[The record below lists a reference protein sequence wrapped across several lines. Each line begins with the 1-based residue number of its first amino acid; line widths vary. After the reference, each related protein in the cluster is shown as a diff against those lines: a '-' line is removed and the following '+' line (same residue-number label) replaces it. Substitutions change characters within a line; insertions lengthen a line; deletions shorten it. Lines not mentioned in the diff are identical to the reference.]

1 MDGNLKS
8 KVSSIPTSPGIYF
21 FKNNKDKII
30 YIGKAKSLR
39 NRVRSYFSGI
49 DKKDAK
55 TQVMVRHIVD
65 IDWMV
70 VRSETEAL
78 LTEANLIKEHKPRYN
93 VFLKDDKTFPY
104 IRITNEDY
112 PQIEIMRMKNLKK
125 DKHSYF
131 GPYTDAYYLREVLK
145 SIHKIFPQTNQT
157 LKHLKIEGP
166 VPKDEYNEI
175 IEKIKMFLKGRSG
188 DVRFGIKQ
196 KMDEASEN
204 LRYEQAAKYRDQLNA
219 IDNFISKQ
227 KKVSHDFMDRD
238 IISMAADGISA
249 VCMLIRIRNGHLVG
263 RNRFLIHVADDKDI
277 AGNVQGFILQHYSA
291 SMDYPKEILLREIKK
306 YIEGPVR
313 ERRALG
319 ELDHPESSVIN
330 LQNVSHNVT
339 KIKMVGDD
347 VYGEVEILS
356 TPAGNILKEL
366 FRNGITVG
374 ISSRGMG
381 SVQESGNGTVEVQDD
396 FELLCFDFV
405 STPSTHGAF
414 MKPAGRS
421 IQELQEGKIQVPEY
435 KYTNVNNIIRDI
447 ICDNT
452 GMCKC

>member
-1 MDGNLKS
+1 M
-8 KVSSIPTSPGIYF
+8 
-21 FKNNKDKII
+21 
-30 YIGKAKSLR
+30 
-39 NRVRSYFSGI
+39 
-49 DKKDAK
+49 
-55 TQVMVRHIVD
+55 
-65 IDWMV
+65 
-70 VRSETEAL
+70 L
-78 LTEANLIKEHKPRYN
+78 LTEYRPFNVDRQLVEASIKENRSLVVKGVIQRA
-93 VFLKDDKTFPY
+93 
-104 IRITNEDY
+104 EA
-112 PQIEIMRMKNLKK
+112 KN
-125 DKHSYF
+125 
-131 GPYTDAYYLREVLK
+131 
-145 SIHKIFPQTNQT
+145 QN
-157 LKHLKIEGP
+157 
-166 VPKDEYNEI
+166 
-175 IEKIKMFLKGRSG
+175 GR
-188 DVRFGIKQ
+188 V
-196 KMDEASEN
+196 
-204 LRYEQAAKYRDQLNA
+204 
-219 IDNFISKQ
+219 
-227 KKVSHDFMDRD
+227 
-238 IISMAADGISA
+238 
-249 VCMLIRIRNGHLVG
+249 
-263 RNRFLIHVADDKDI
+263 
-277 AGNVQGFILQHYSA
+277 
-291 SMDYPKEILLREIKK
+291 YPKEILEREIQK

-330 LQNVSHNVT
+330 LQNVSHNVI
-339 KIKMVGDD
+339 KVKMVGDD

-452 GMCKC
+452 GVCKC